1 MSSEQIFRKL
11 LVSILAATTFTL
23 LLTNLALSW
32 IYTSA
37 LMYPGC
43 PKPIALPAGLP
54 QPEEHFLETSEGARL
69 RMWYYPSANHAAIL
83 VLPGLGGGLGSSY
96 PPIAP
101 LLQNGYSIL
110 QIETRACAT
119 PRIPVTLGA
128 RETQD
133 ASAALD
139 FLLTRPEIDPQRIG
153 VYGFSLGGATA
164 IRLAARRP
172 EIAATLAEG
181 GFYNAGRDL
190 TNADFAEPLPRRALL
205 YTIALTF
212 WLRTGANP
220 WQLSPVDDAAQ
231 ISPRPLLLIY
241 GEHELNSGRGDLQ
254 YAAAHEPKQLWI
266 VPNGTHGG
274 NARAAPQEYP
284 ARVLQ
289 FFNQWLVEP

>member
-1 MSSEQIFRKL
+1 MSSKQFLRKII
-11 LVSILAATTFTL
+11 VSLFTAA
-23 LLTNLALSW
+23 LLTLWITNLGLSW
-32 IYTSA
+32 IYTEA

-43 PKPIALPAGLP
+43 PKPIALPEGLP

-69 RMWYYPSANHAAIL
+69 RMWYYPSANRAAIL
-83 VLPGLGGGLGSSY
+83 VLPGLGGGLGGSY

-101 LLQNGYSIL
+101 LLQSGYGIL

-133 ASAALD
+133 ASAALN
-139 FLLTRPEIDPQRIG
+139 FLLARPEIDPQRIG

-190 TNADFAEPLPRRALL
+190 TNADSAEPLPRRVFL
-205 YTIALTF
+205 YTIAVTF

-241 GEHELNSGRGDLQ
+241 GEHELNSGGGNLQ
-254 YAAAHEPKQLWI
+254 YAAARQPKQLWV

-284 ARVLQ
+284 TRVLQ
-289 FFNQWLVEP
+289 FFDQWLVER